1 MKILRLKSFAWV
13 LVLAV
18 AASACQSL
26 QTSTANPEGVE
37 FYNFVRGEGG
47 IFHTVSGI
55 TFYEVKGKR
64 PGKFHTVAG
73 TTYYNFGE
81 GKSGHFQS
89 LDGTSFYNFDEGTS
103 GTFFTHE
110 NGSTDYQFGGS
121 RSTATAPGEHDLRP
135 KQVAEKEAP
144 GTGDASVLDFLGAES
159 ETPPEI
165 AESTFHEDQ

>member
-1 MKILRLKSFAWV
+1 MKTLRINSLVWV
-13 LVLAV
+13 LVLAL

-26 QTSTANPEGVE
+26 QTSTANPDGVE
-37 FYNFVRGEGG
+37 FYKLVRGEGG
-47 IFHTVSGI
+47 VFHTVSGI
-55 TFYEVKGKR
+55 TFYEIKGDR
-64 PGKFHTVAG
+64 PGKFHTVGG

-110 NGSTDYQFGGS
+110 NGSTDYKFGGS
-121 RSTATAPGEHDLRP
+121 RTTATAPGVHDLRQ
-135 KQVAEKEAP
+135 KQVAEKETA
-144 GTGDASVLDFLGAES
+144 GTGDASAMDFLGAES